1 MSAKV
6 RHLENLPSDAWRTHL
21 GEDEESDSDLD
32 MEKNSR
38 RVRKDKKSEK
48 HTGTSH
54 IANKV
59 LRILILYFWN
69 QVQAINNLTSD
80 ARRNSC
86 YNCKLN

>member
-38 RVRKDKKSEK
+38 RVRKDNKSE
-48 HTGTSH
+48 
-54 IANKV
+54 
-59 LRILILYFWN
+59 
-69 QVQAINNLTSD
+69 
-80 ARRNSC
+80 
-86 YNCKLN
+86 